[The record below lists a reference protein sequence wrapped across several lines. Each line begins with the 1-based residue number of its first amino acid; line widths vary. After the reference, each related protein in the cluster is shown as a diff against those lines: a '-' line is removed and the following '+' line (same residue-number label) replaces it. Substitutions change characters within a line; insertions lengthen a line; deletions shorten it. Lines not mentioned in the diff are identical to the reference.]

1 MRFLWTAGVLSAG
14 GVKNKA
20 QNKDD
25 DDDEMMM
32 MMSLRVLVMPRMV
45 GLFLGGV
52 PSVISEPLQVCGP
65 WMVVWEGAVC
75 LHPEGLI
82 PKGLWSEVK
91 RRSASQ
97 RCLHPTLLHSN
108 YG

>member
-1 MRFLWTAGVLSAG
+1 MLSAG